1 VYSEAGEISL
11 VRYAN
16 SLDDINDHSGMFFTP
31 GKYVGSAMKGDIVVF
46 RGNQDYICA
55 AERAEKGLPS
65 NQGNEGNEL
74 TFANE
79 IRQIQIKGPRVCL
92 FEQGP

>member
-1 VYSEAGEISL
+1 MYSKAVEISL

-16 SLDDINDHSGMFFTP
+16 SLDEVNDHSAMLFTP

-46 RGNQDYICA
+46 RGNQDHICA
-55 AERAEKGLPS
+55 AERAEEVLPS
-65 NQGNEGNEL
+65 NQGDEGNEL

-79 IRQIQIKGPRVCL
+79 IRQIQIKGPLVCL